1 MRMGPQIECQGCRM
15 PILLSFAERD
25 GSVRVLTCPYCEHT
39 HLWVIADVR
48 GPAAGGAGEDG
59 SRSSAGSS
67 VE

>member
-25 GSVRVLTCPYCEHT
+25 GAVRVLTCPYCDHT
-39 HLWVIADVR
+39 HLWVI
-48 GPAAGGAGEDG
+48 PGARVDDDG